1 MQSVDPGFVAD
12 DVLTLRTQLPAPR
25 YDDSVRRTQFYQR
38 VLAGVGAIPSS
49 SAYRILQLWSR
60 PWALMCYSM
69 RISSH
74 IFPGDSPMALAR
86 TNLTLPEDLLA
97 AVDELAGPRG
107 RSRYV
112 AEAVAQRVKR
122 DKLGKAIRETAGIM
136 VGSPGWMSPDEVVR
150 WVDFLRSE
158 ETD

>member
-1 MQSVDPGFVAD
+1 
-12 DVLTLRTQLPAPR
+12 
-25 YDDSVRRTQFYQR
+25 
-38 VLAGVGAIPSS
+38 
-49 SAYRILQLWSR
+49 
-60 PWALMCYSM
+60 
-69 RISSH
+69 
-74 IFPGDSPMALAR
+74 MALAR
-86 TNLTLPEDLLA
+86 TNLTLPAILLEE
-97 AVDELAGPRG
+97 VDKLAGPRG

-136 VGSPGWMSPDEVVR
+136 VGKPGWMSPDEVVA

>member
-1 MQSVDPGFVAD
+1 MG
-12 DVLTLRTQLPAPR
+12 
-25 YDDSVRRTQFYQR
+25 
-38 VLAGVGAIPSS
+38 
-49 SAYRILQLWSR
+49 
-60 PWALMCYSM
+60 
-69 RISSH
+69 
-74 IFPGDSPMALAR
+74 LAR
-86 TNLTLPEDLLA
+86 TNLTLPEELMA
-97 AVDELAGPRG
+97 QVDELAGPRG

-136 VGSPGWMSPDEVVR
+136 VGSPGWMSPDEVVK

>member
-1 MQSVDPGFVAD
+1 
-12 DVLTLRTQLPAPR
+12 
-25 YDDSVRRTQFYQR
+25 
-38 VLAGVGAIPSS
+38 
-49 SAYRILQLWSR
+49 
-60 PWALMCYSM
+60 
-69 RISSH
+69 
-74 IFPGDSPMALAR
+74 MALAR
-86 TNLTLPEDLLA
+86 TNLTLPQDLLSE
-97 AVDELAGPRG
+97 VDELAGPRG

>member
-1 MQSVDPGFVAD
+1 
-12 DVLTLRTQLPAPR
+12 
-25 YDDSVRRTQFYQR
+25 
-38 VLAGVGAIPSS
+38 
-49 SAYRILQLWSR
+49 
-60 PWALMCYSM
+60 
-69 RISSH
+69 
-74 IFPGDSPMALAR
+74 MALAR
-86 TNLTLPEDLLA
+86 TNLTLPEELLA
-97 AVDELAGPRG
+97 EVDELAGPRG

>member
-1 MQSVDPGFVAD
+1 
-12 DVLTLRTQLPAPR
+12 
-25 YDDSVRRTQFYQR
+25 
-38 VLAGVGAIPSS
+38 
-49 SAYRILQLWSR
+49 
-60 PWALMCYSM
+60 
-69 RISSH
+69 
-74 IFPGDSPMALAR
+74 MALAR
-86 TNLTLPEDLLA
+86 TNLTLPVALLA
-97 AVDELAGPRG
+97 EIDDLAGPRG

-136 VGSPGWMSPDEVVR
+136 VGSPGWMSPDEVVA

>member
-1 MQSVDPGFVAD
+1 
-12 DVLTLRTQLPAPR
+12 
-25 YDDSVRRTQFYQR
+25 
-38 VLAGVGAIPSS
+38 
-49 SAYRILQLWSR
+49 
-60 PWALMCYSM
+60 
-69 RISSH
+69 
-74 IFPGDSPMALAR
+74 MALAR
-86 TNLTLPEDLLA
+86 TNLTLPEDLMA
-97 AVDELAGPRG
+97 EVDELAGPRG

-136 VGSPGWMSPDEVVR
+136 VGTPGWMSPDEVVR